1 MGGTAFLNGAIGVP
15 CDVQHYNEILKFLIV
30 FNYIF
35 IKFATS
41 DFPCELSSLSFIL
54 RQVTPVPVLIEWVVY
69 RFGGSYLGGTGA
81 HGLLAGAASQSFG
94 GLHFVYFAEVR
105 I

>member
-1 MGGTAFLNGAIGVP
+1 MSTGLV
-15 CDVQHYNEILKFLIV
+15 
-30 FNYIF
+30 
-35 IKFATS
+35 
-41 DFPCELSSLSFIL
+41 FIL

-94 GLHFVYFAEVR
+94 GLHFVYFAGIR